1 MPRRVGGDFM
11 PRGFVAPPMADRRLP
26 PGQYLSKRFPR
37 LDLGVIP
44 SVAPDKWDL
53 RVTGEVEHPLRL
65 TLPEFKELPKAAAT
79 RDFHCVTSWT
89 KLDCA
94 WEGVA
99 FSVIASRA
107 RPKSSAVSVWIE
119 CGEGYTTSLRLA
131 DLLKED
137 VLLAH
142 TLDGRPLPEEHGGPV
157 RLVVPH
163 KYGWKSAK
171 WVRVLDFRDRHDL
184 GFWEV
189 RGYSDTADPW
199 TDDRYS

>member
-1 MPRRVGGDFM
+1 
-11 PRGFVAPPMADRRLP
+11 MATTRLP
-26 PGQYLSKRFPR
+26 PGQHLTRRFPR

-44 SVAPDKWDL
+44 RIDPKVWDF
-53 RVTGEVEHPLRL
+53 RVTGEVDNPLRF
-65 TLPEFKELPKAAAT
+65 TLDEIKALPRFAVT
-79 RDFHCVTSWT
+79 RDFSCVTGWT
-89 KLDCA
+89 RFDCG

-99 FSVIASRA
+99 FRTLAAMA
-107 RPKSSAVSVWIE
+107 RPRPTAVSVWVE

-131 DLLKED
+131 DLMRED
-137 VLLAH
+137 VLLAD
-142 TLDGRPLPEEHGGPV
+142 TLDGMPLPDEHGGPV

-171 WVRVLDFRDRHDL
+171 WTRHLEFRDRHEL

-199 TDDRYS
+199 TEDRYA

>member
-1 MPRRVGGDFM
+1 
-11 PRGFVAPPMADRRLP
+11 MAGRIP
-26 PGQYLSKRFPR
+26 PGQYVSKRFPR

-44 SVAPDKWDL
+44 RVNPAKWDL
-53 RVTGEVEHPLRL
+53 KVEGEVESPFRVGLEEFRSLPRL
-65 TLPEFKELPKAAAT
+65 SVT
-79 RDFHCVTSWT
+79 RDFSCVTGWT
-89 KLDCA
+89 KLDMA

-99 FSVIASRA
+99 FTTIAHRA
-107 RPKSSAVSVWIE
+107 RLKPSAISVWIE
-119 CGEGYTTSLRLA
+119 CGEGYTTSLRLP
-131 DLLKED
+131 DLMRED
-137 VLLAH
+137 VLLAD
-142 TLDGRPLPEEHGGPV
+142 TLDRKPLPDEHGGPV

-199 TDDRYS
+199 TEDRYS